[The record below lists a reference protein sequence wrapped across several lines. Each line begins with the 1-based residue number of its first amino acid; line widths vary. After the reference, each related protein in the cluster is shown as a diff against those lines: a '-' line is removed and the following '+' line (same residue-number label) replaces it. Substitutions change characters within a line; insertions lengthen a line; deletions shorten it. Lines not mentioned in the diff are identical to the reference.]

1 MSLEIINSV
10 ATVISSVMAFITVW
24 LVVKHYN
31 DSKKSDTRHF
41 WYRNY
46 ILDNNFK
53 ECENIFENILSIF
66 KNLQLEETEKLIK
79 LKEEFNN
86 LREYFYK
93 TKFFDENLYTHLDN
107 FINLCEEECI
117 SRETEKLIK
126 LKEEFNNLREYFYK
140 TKFFDENL
148 YTHLDNFINL
158 CEEECISRFNSI
170 DSEDI
175 SRMKNVF
182 LKSLFEYELN
192 DYKDF
197 TIKY

>member
-1 MSLEIINSV
+1 MPLEIINSV

-31 DSKKSDTRHF
+31 DSKKSDTRYF

-66 KNLQLEETEKLIK
+66 KNLQLE
-79 LKEEFNN
+79 
-86 LREYFYK
+86 
-93 TKFFDENLYTHLDN
+93 
-107 FINLCEEECI
+107 
-117 SRETEKLIK
+117 ETEKLIK